1 MLQFDYGNY
10 LLALSYVY
18 DDVTTNSAASRLDF
32 EKNCYI
38 CNEDTKVGDCNFF
51 MKPAITNQ
59 VSFTLHA
66 SMEST
71 KNHLKEL

>member
-10 LLALSYVY
+10 LLVLSYVY
-18 DDVTTNSAASRLDF
+18 DDATTIVVSRLDF

-38 CNEDTKVGDCNFF
+38 CNEDTKVVDCNFF